1 MVGTHG
7 ELNFNTRRKNKDLSA
22 KIFGHEY
29 CNLCGIE
36 SFPGRA

>member
-7 ELNFNTRRKNKDLSA
+7 ELNFNTRRKNK
-22 KIFGHEY
+22 GHEY